1 IYYRK
6 ENETNAQ
13 MILSP
18 SADNKY
24 KLTNL
29 SHGTKYVVYIVA
41 VTLEAKSPE
50 SDKITESTAPKPPTN
65 VTAVPNDSSKITVSW
80 SPPDLFFQ

>member
-50 SDKITESTAPKPPTN
+50 SDKITEST
-65 VTAVPNDSSKITVSW
+65 
-80 SPPDLFFQ
+80 